1 MAPSDSRKDDRPRK
15 PMSVRDVVG
24 GRKRSVRD
32 GGAPSSAPAESA
44 PPPSTDASAVVSRS
58 FSDGESEW
66 TVRIAGAGRSGTVP
80 DRGVPLMHL
89 TFTKGP
95 ESDPARELLCAGRG
109 LEDLADEELRTLLE
123 RSRPVE
129 GRRDPT
135 S

>member
-1 MAPSDSRKDDRPRK
+1 MAPSDSRNDERPRK

-32 GGAPSSAPAESA
+32 GGAPSGASAESV
-44 PPPSTDASAVVSRS
+44 PPSSTDASAAVSRS
-58 FSDGESEW
+58 FSDGESVW
-66 TVRIAGAGRSGTVP
+66 TVRIAGAGRSGTAP
-80 DRGVPLMHL
+80 DCGVHLMHL
-89 TFTKGP
+89 TFTKGS
-95 ESDPARELLCAGRG
+95 ESDPARELLCAGHG
-109 LEDLADEELRTLLE
+109 LEDIPDEELRTLLE